1 MESDQGFEEMS
12 DRYADPATVVAPIG
26 PALTGPEAAAAGHEF
41 LVREYGSI
49 AAVEAEIRRGRRKV
63 GDERRGESPVVRGR
77 ISDSDFEE
85 FKELEVRTGKNQAE
99 LVREAVKLLLSEH
112 RRAS

>member
-1 MESDQGFEEMS
+1 MESDQDYEAIS
-12 DRYADPATVVAPIG
+12 DRYADPATSATPIG
-26 PALTGPEAAAAGHEF
+26 AALTGATAAAAGREL

-49 AAVEAEIRRGRRKV
+49 EAVDAEIRRGRRKI

-85 FKELEVRTGKNQAE
+85 FKELEVRTGKKQAE